1 MYILS
6 FFQKRGDY
14 SRGEEGEH
22 YLRKYNIC
30 ILKTKHS
37 TIVKIKLL
45 TFTSPAIVG
54 RVKLDHNSKQQ
65 NAFER
70 RANNY

>member
-1 MYILS
+1 MYIPS

-14 SRGEEGEH
+14 SRGEGEH
-22 YLRKYNIC
+22 YLRKYDIC
-30 ILKTKHS
+30 ILKMKHS
-37 TIVKIKLL
+37 KIVKIKLL
-45 TFTSPAIVG
+45 PFTSSAIVG